1 MIYIK
6 IGVKKLEK
14 LDRIVGLDDEREE
27 GRGREAGRGRREE
40 SQEEKQ
46 KEVVLEKKGVN
57 DNDNVRQKE

>member
-40 SQEEKQ
+40 SQEEK
-46 KEVVLEKKGVN
+46 
-57 DNDNVRQKE
+57 